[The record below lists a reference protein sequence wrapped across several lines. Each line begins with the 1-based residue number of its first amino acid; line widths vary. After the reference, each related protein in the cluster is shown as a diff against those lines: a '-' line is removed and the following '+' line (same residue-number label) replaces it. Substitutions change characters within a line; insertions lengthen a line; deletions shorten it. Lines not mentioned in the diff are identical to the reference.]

1 MASNNAIM
9 LSGNITQ
16 PEVRQ
21 TSGGKSITSARMVV
35 KTYGDKDDMWVTVK
49 MWGALGEN
57 VNSSFP
63 SDKNTMRVVVQ
74 GRLTEEKWTGQDG
87 NEKTQMVVTADNVS
101 IAMDWQ
107 VTSGV
112 QYKGDGSAS
121 ESNTYSGQGVTA
133 AKEILGATE
142 VPVARP
148 ESEISKDPATG
159 EALEAPF

>member
-9 LSGNITQ
+9 LSGNITK

-21 TSGGKSITSARMVV
+21 TSGGKSITSTRMVV

-57 VNSSFP
+57 VESSFP
-63 SDKNTMRVVVQ
+63 ADKNTMRVVVQ

-87 NEKTQMVVTADNVS
+87 TEKTQMVVTADNVS
-101 IAMDWQ
+101 VAMDWQ
-107 VTSGV
+107 VAGAV

-121 ESNTYSGQGVTA
+121 ESDTYSGQGVTA
-133 AKEILGATE
+133 AKEILDAVE
-142 VPVARP
+142 KPVARP
-148 ESEISKDPATG
+148 VSTIQEN
-159 EALEAPF
+159 EAPF

>member
-1 MASNNAIM
+1 MASNNSVL
-9 LSGNITQ
+9 LSGNMTQ

-21 TSGGKSITSARMVV
+21 TSGGKTITSARMVV

-63 SDKNTMRVVVQ
+63 TDKNTMRVSVQ

-87 NEKTQMVVTADNVS
+87 NEKTQMTVTADNVS
-101 IAMDWQ
+101 VSMDWQ
-107 VTSGV
+107 VASGV

-121 ESNTYSGQGVTA
+121 ESNTYTGQGVTA
-133 AKEILGATE
+133 AKEILGAQE
-142 VPVARP
+142 VEARP
-148 ESEISKDPATG
+148 MSEIAEG
-159 EALEAPF
+159 EAPF